1 MKGVQT
7 GRPRREIGS
16 GVTGSGGILLGLILG
31 RDCELERLG
40 ALIDRAQAGSG
51 GLAVLEGPAGIGK
64 TALLAEVARRA
75 DGLGFSVLRGGGAR
89 LERDYAFGVVRQLFA
104 RAVGSR
110 TDSSDL
116 FDGAG
121 RLARMPLGLA
131 DAADEMAD
139 PAGDPSAAMHG
150 LFWMTANLAERAPV
164 LIAIDDAH
172 WADAMSLRFALYLG
186 RRIDDLPVALLIVMR
201 SGTEQADNELLIELG
216 ALSGA
221 TRLRPGPLSKADV
234 AGLIEQNRLLDAD
247 EQFVGA
253 CYQATG
259 GNPFLLGELLAGVVA
274 DGASGSA
281 EDAAQVESFAP
292 EGIVRW
298 VLARL
303 AGLGDDAQRMTAAFA
318 VLGAV
323 SITDA
328 AALASVEA
336 SAAAGAVDE
345 LVGAHI
351 LMPGRGY
358 EFVHPILQA
367 AVYDGLGQASRA
379 EAHARAARLTSASG
393 GPVRRVAAHLV
404 ASEPGD
410 DEWVIDVLRDA
421 AREAGV
427 SGAPGS
433 AVSYLERALAEG
445 QAPESRADLLR
456 EIGEAEL
463 QAGVGGATERLEQAL
478 ELATDPE
485 QQARILLTLGRAL
498 FSTGE
503 YVRAR
508 EALRQGLAQLPSGED
523 LSLELSGWSIAV
535 ARDGPRLPAVTQERL
550 ESLLEGEAPGRTR
563 DERLLLVHVAYEAV
577 RSGMRPSEQVARLAS
592 RGLAD
597 GALLND
603 GGSDIM
609 GPYGGACYALLYAGE
624 IGAAIGALGSAIEFS
639 QARGSRVAFG
649 RLSRLR
655 GIAHYLRG
663 NLAPARADLE
673 SARTTHS
680 DGYEHGLPETLAFL
694 ALCSLERD
702 DPAGAA
708 ALLELP
714 GEPSRWRAQPSFVSY
729 LFATARVRVTEGA
742 LEASLDLL
750 LECDELVRDNAP
762 NPAVNLPWRSEAALV
777 AARLGQPER
786 ATKLAAEEVRLARA
800 FGAPPALGVAL
811 RAAGLLASGSQE
823 LGQLV
828 EAELLLEGAGTSIE
842 LARTLTEHGASLRRA
857 GHRRDARELLRRGL
871 DVATRCGGLA
881 IARRAREELIA
892 AGAKPRRER
901 ISGVDALTASEL
913 RVAQLAARGLT
924 NRQIAQALFIT
935 MKTVSAHLGHVYA
948 KLDIGDR
955 AELAGALA
963 EQLPA
968 VS

>member
-1 MKGVQT
+1 VVHAVL
-7 GRPRREIGS
+7 GREFELVRIGELIARAQ
-16 GVTGSGGILLGLILG
+16 TGSGGVAI
-31 RDCELERLG
+31 
-40 ALIDRAQAGSG
+40 
-51 GLAVLEGPAGIGK
+51 LEGSAGIGK
-64 TALLAEVARRA
+64 TALLGEASRRA
-75 DGLGFSVLRGGGAR
+75 EGLGFAVLQGGGSR

-110 TDSSDL
+110 AESSEL
-116 FDGAG
+116 FIGAA
-121 RLARMPLGLA
+121 RLARTPLGLP
-131 DAADEMAD
+131 AATDPLAE

-150 LFWMTANLAERAPV
+150 LFWLTANLAERSPV
-164 LIAIDDAH
+164 LIAVDDAH
-172 WADAMSLRFALYLG
+172 WADAMSLRFALYLA
-186 RRIDDLPVALLIVMR
+186 RRIEDLPVALMIVTR
-201 SGTEQADNELLIELG
+201 AGTEQADNELLIELG
-216 ALSGA
+216 ALPGV
-221 TRLRPGPLSKADV
+221 TRLRPGPLSEAEV
-234 AGLIEQNRLLDAD
+234 GRLIEQNRLIGAD
-247 EQFVGA
+247 QEFVSA
-253 CYQATG
+253 CYRATG
-259 GNPFLLGELLAGVVA
+259 GNPFLLEELLGGLVA

-281 EDAAQVESFAP
+281 ADAARVESFAP

-303 AGLGDDAQRMTAAFA
+303 AGLGDDAQRIAAAFA
-318 VLGAV
+318 VLGTV
-323 SITDA
+323 SLTDA
-328 AALASVEA
+328 AALAGVEPSA
-336 SAAAGAVDE
+336 SAAAVDE

-351 LMPGRGY
+351 LVPGRGY

-393 GPVRRVAAHLV
+393 GPVRRVAAHLA
-404 ASEPGD
+404 ASDPGD

-421 AREAGV
+421 AREAGA

-433 AVSYLERALAEG
+433 AVAYLERALAER

-456 EIGEAEL
+456 EIGEAQL
-463 QAGVGGATERLEQAL
+463 QAGLGGATERLEQAL
-478 ELATDPE
+478 ELAADPA
-485 QQARILLTLGRAL
+485 QQARILLALGRAL

-535 ARDGPRLPAVTQERL
+535 ARDNPRLPAVTQERL
-550 ESLLEGEAPGRTR
+550 TSLLEGEAPGRTR
-563 DERLLLVHVAYEAV
+563 HERLLLVHVAYEAV
-577 RSGMRPSEQVARLAS
+577 RSGTRRSEQVARLAS

-597 GALLND
+597 GALLED
-603 GGSDIM
+603 SGSDIM

-624 IGAAIGALGSAIEFS
+624 IEAAIRALGSAIELC

-655 GIAHYLRG
+655 GIGHYLRG
-663 NLAPARADLE
+663 ELAAALADLE

-729 LFATARVRVTEGA
+729 LFAAARVRVAEGA
-742 LEASLDLL
+742 LEEGLALL
-750 LECDELVRDNAP
+750 LECESLVREANCP
-762 NPAVNLPWRSEAALV
+762 NPAVNLPWRSEAALLAV
-777 AARLGQPER
+777 RLDQPER
-786 ATKLAAEEVRLARA
+786 ALELAAEELGLARA
-800 FGAPPALGVAL
+800 FGAPHAVGVAL
-811 RAAGLLASGSQE
+811 RAEGLLRRGSAE
-823 LGQLV
+823 LDQLA
-828 EAELLLEGAGTSIE
+828 EAELLLDRAGARIE

-857 GHRRDARELLRRGL
+857 GQRREARELLRRGL
-871 DVATRCGGLA
+871 DAATRCGALG
-881 IARRAREELIA
+881 IARHAREELIA

-901 ISGVDALTASEL
+901 ISGVESLTASEL

-924 NRQIAQALFIT
+924 NRQIAQDLFIT

-948 KLDIGDR
+948 KLDIADR
-955 AELAGALA
+955 SELAGVLTGA
-963 EQLPA
+963 LPA
-968 VS
+968 V

>member
-1 MKGVQT
+1 MAETASWQ
-7 GRPRREIGS
+7 
-16 GVTGSGGILLGLILG
+16 
-31 RDCELERLG
+31 RLG

-110 TDSSDL
+110 TDSSHL

-131 DAADEMAD
+131 GAADEMAD
-139 PAGDPSAAMHG
+139 SAGDPSAAMHG

-186 RRIDDLPVALLIVMR
+186 RRIDDLPVALLIVTR

-259 GNPFLLGELLAGVVA
+259 GNPFLLGELLAGLVA

-281 EDAAQVESFAP
+281 GDAAQVESFAP

-433 AVSYLERALAEG
+433 AVSYLERALAES
-445 QAPESRADLLR
+445 QAPESRADLLS

-603 GGSDIM
+603 GGPDIM

-624 IGAAIGALGSAIEFS
+624 IGAAIGALGSAIELS

-663 NLAPARADLE
+663 DLAAARADLE

-694 ALCSLERD
+694 ALCSLERG
-702 DPAGAA
+702 DPAGATA
-708 ALLELP
+708 VLELP

-729 LFATARVRVTEGA
+729 LFAAARVRVTQGA
-742 LEASLDLL
+742 LEEGLELL
-750 LECDELVRDNAP
+750 LESERLVQETNSP
-762 NPAVNLPWRSEAALV
+762 NPAVNLPWRSEAALL
-777 AARLGQPER
+777 AGRLGHPDL
-786 ATKLAAEEVRLARA
+786 ATQLVEEEVRLARA
-800 FGAPPALGVAL
+800 FGAPHALGMAL
-811 RAAGLLASGSQE
+811 SAAGLLARGSE
-823 LGQLV
+823 EFEQLA
-828 EAELLLEGAGTSIE
+828 EAELLLERAGASVE
-842 LARTLTEHGASLRRA
+842 LAHTLTEHGASLRRA
-857 GHRRDARELLRRGL
+857 GHRREARELLRRGL
-871 DVATRCGGLA
+871 DMATRWGAVATAG
-881 IARRAREELIA
+881 RAREELIA

-901 ISGVDALTASEL
+901 ISGVESLTASEL

-924 NRQIAQALFIT
+924 NRQIAQDLFIT
-935 MKTVSAHLGHVYA
+935 MRTVSAHLGHAYA

-955 AELAGALA
+955 AELPARAGGTTTRDMM
-963 EQLPA
+963 
-968 VS
+968 S